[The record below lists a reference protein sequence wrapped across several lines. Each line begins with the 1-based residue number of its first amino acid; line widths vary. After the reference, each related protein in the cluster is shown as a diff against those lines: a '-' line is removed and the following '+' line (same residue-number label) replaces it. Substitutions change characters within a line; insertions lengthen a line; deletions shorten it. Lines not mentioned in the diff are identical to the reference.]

1 MSAQALP
8 LLQEPPES
16 AFAHP
21 GRWWHRQGERIVCD
35 LCPRACS
42 LNEGDRG
49 FCFVRQHRNGQ
60 MVLTT
65 YGRSTG
71 FCIDPIEKKPLNHFL
86 PGTSV
91 LSFGTAGCNL
101 GCKFCQNWDI
111 SKSRSIEQL
120 SSAASPEA
128 IAVAAK
134 TLGCHS
140 VAFTYNDPVIW
151 AEYAIDTAHA
161 CHAQGIKTVAVTAGY
176 ITPEAREAFYRVMDA
191 ANVDLKGFSETFYHK
206 LTLSHL
212 EPVLDTLRWLKAE
225 TDVWFEIT
233 NLIIPNANDQPDEL
247 KRLCDWILR
256 YVGDTVPV
264 HFTAFH
270 PDYRLRDRPDTPPET
285 LQQARSLAQGLG
297 LQYVYTG
304 NVNDVER
311 QSTYCSGCQQ
321 VLIERN
327 QYALGI
333 YALEGNAC
341 RHCGQTIPGV
351 FAAAPGSWGRR
362 RQPVDMR
369 PFQQATLSSSTH
381 PRTTS
386 MANATANPPPLVQL
400 TEEQQQRL
408 LVYTASVI
416 KAACLETT
424 PRDDLG
430 DLEELPVMGVYVSL
444 KRRGRLRGC
453 CGSFGKAGSLG
464 GVLRDAAQRTT
475 QEDPRFP
482 PVSRIELAHLD
493 LEVWLLFGGDRITE
507 EGEAR
512 IQAITVGRHGLGVV
526 REQNRGLLLPGVAV
540 ENQWDAEEFLNQ
552 VCIKAQLPPSAWREA
567 NTQLRRFEGVAYQGR
582 ILSETEARAYPP
594 TGLLYDLD
602 QLSTC
607 TQFYTQALGA
617 LVAGQTPELV
627 CATVPDQTVHGVIVN
642 IRTPDGRELS
652 ASRLEPRAVFPLQA
666 TLGQLCQRMAEHL
679 RTVSQPGSYGFDL
692 TLLYDPAL
700 HGTVAEPDLA
710 GLEPRERAI
719 YVLERNRSCLIYHAE
734 ASVEDLFNRTVQL
747 AQVRETQQAVV
758 VSFQAQSTRSVTAV
772 QSIPVPRSGPEI
784 RPPAVAGKFYPAD
797 PAELQQALDPLLDG
811 EVERRPATAALVPH
825 AGWRFC
831 GKLAGEVLK
840 RIEWP
845 RTVIVLSPKHTR
857 LGVDWAVAPHQTWAF
872 PGGRVASNAN
882 LAKRLSEAIP
892 GLLLDAGAHR
902 EEHGIEVELPLIA
915 RLAPETQVVGITIGY
930 GNLEQCDR
938 VAAGL
943 ATVLAELEEI
953 PLLLIS
959 SDMNH
964 FASDT
969 QTRALDTVALEA
981 LEQLDP
987 DALFHTVRRQHISMC
1002 GLLPAVV
1009 VLKTLHR
1016 LDRLKQAE
1024 RVGYATTADVTGDPN
1039 RVVGYAG
1046 MLFTG

>member
-1 MSAQALP
+1 
-8 LLQEPPES
+8 
-16 AFAHP
+16 
-21 GRWWHRQGERIVCD
+21 
-35 LCPRACS
+35 
-42 LNEGDRG
+42 
-49 FCFVRQHRNGQ
+49 
-60 MVLTT
+60 
-65 YGRSTG
+65 
-71 FCIDPIEKKPLNHFL
+71 
-86 PGTSV
+86 
-91 LSFGTAGCNL
+91 
-101 GCKFCQNWDI
+101 
-111 SKSRSIEQL
+111 
-120 SSAASPEA
+120 
-128 IAVAAK
+128 
-134 TLGCHS
+134 
-140 VAFTYNDPVIW
+140 
-151 AEYAIDTAHA
+151 
-161 CHAQGIKTVAVTAGY
+161 
-176 ITPEAREAFYRVMDA
+176 
-191 ANVDLKGFSETFYHK
+191 
-206 LTLSHL
+206 
-212 EPVLDTLRWLKAE
+212 
-225 TDVWFEIT
+225 
-233 NLIIPNANDQPDEL
+233 
-247 KRLCDWILR
+247 
-256 YVGDTVPV
+256 
-264 HFTAFH
+264 
-270 PDYRLRDRPDTPPET
+270 
-285 LQQARSLAQGLG
+285 
-297 LQYVYTG
+297 
-304 NVNDVER
+304 
-311 QSTYCSGCQQ
+311 
-321 VLIERN
+321 
-327 QYALGI
+327 
-333 YALEGNAC
+333 
-341 RHCGQTIPGV
+341 
-351 FAAAPGSWGRR
+351 
-362 RQPVDMR
+362 
-369 PFQQATLSSSTH
+369 
-381 PRTTS
+381 